1 MATQVGFQL
10 ESSLASKHMTD
21 AEYIKGGYIVVETTA
36 ERDALPIYDD
46 TTSPVT
52 DGIIVKGSLVYVAGT
67 VNKSYRYDGTSWV
80 EESGPAVGS
89 LTTTSASSLSTA
101 SNESFGG
108 SINLHKISKTGKYGD
123 LATKNNAAHLYKGTI
138 SKTTSS
144 AIVGTNLAEYD
155 SSAPMATVPDLYVG
169 DTILDTNGTYGRV
182 TAWDTSLHSGTV
194 VYAGDEIDIPT
205 IPSNVIT
212 GSGTSGS
219 ITKFNGTNTVT
230 DGPAFGSST
239 TTFLANDGQWRTPA
253 GTVTLGTLDTNNDA
267 AQTVPTTPESFD
279 SNIDLHKISKTGSYS
294 DLLNKPS
301 DGSATIATVSS
312 DVVTLKSGVSQSGLT
327 ISNSSGNDITLAKV
341 AKTGAYGDLS
351 GTPSIPTKTSDL
363 TNDGDDGT
371 HAFLAT
377 DDVVSTYSSSGT
389 APVNGTAVAA
399 ALATMPSPMVF
410 KGTVGDSGAL
420 ATIAW
425 TTLLSSPTVSKVGDT
440 YKVISAHN
448 TAPICKV
455 GDTIICTTGGIGSTS
470 IWAVIPSGDE
480 PGTVTSIGFTEGSGI
495 DISVDPN
502 NPITTSGTVTIS
514 HADTS
519 TQASS
524 TNSGR
529 TYIQS
534 VGLDDFGHVTS
545 LSTGTETVVDTN
557 TTYTLSG
564 ALSSHKFT
572 STLTAGGSGSGTSTA
587 ELTLDAGSNISLTDD
602 TTNKK
607 ITIAAT
613 DTTYTFAD
621 GTTANTFKVTPSGGT
636 AQTVNITPSVDAS
649 TQLTGVVPLDN
660 GGTGISTTGNWYSNY
675 YIHPHFQV
683 IMSNDFYCWYLGPL
697 DGITDVASALSSNAV
712 KMALSSEVPVTSQ
725 GTLLFNGTIMTNA
738 LGGNPSRIFIL
749 FPDAVTFNGF
759 IVNGLVGTL
768 TYDVDGLCLSNV
780 IANQPYWYT
789 TWRPTLN
796 YTASG
801 LSASKTITSLSET
814 DGVISA
820 TASNI
825 AIDSTQTTRNSS
837 NDATIASTDVLPIF
851 DTSDSNKLKGSIA
864 FGSTTTTFLAN
875 DGQWR
880 TPAGQV
886 TIPPIV
892 HLYKGAILQQASPT
906 TTPLNATLFA
916 DYDAST
922 RTDFPVGDFV
932 LGTNGVYGKITSWTD
947 STHIGAATY
956 VDEIDIPTIDTTL
969 STSSNNAIA
978 NSTVATA
985 LGALEDGTN
994 AHYKLSTM
1002 TIANNSNSQAI
1013 TINDIVGSFDCAV
1026 GDIVI
1031 GQNGNYGHITS
1042 WSTDANPHAG
1052 TLVYDGTL
1060 NDNYVGSTANYA
1072 VYTTTNGQL
1081 TSAAALPTAIT
1092 NATIAA
1098 LPVWSATPTDGTYLI
1113 RQDTGGTSSFG
1124 RVPFSTVNSY
1134 IQTKNPAL
1142 QYITYDST
1150 EQALKFV
1157 FPS

>member
-36 ERDALPIYDD
+36 ERDALPVYDG

-67 VNKSYRYDGTSWV
+67 VNKSYRYNGTSWV
-80 EESGPAVGS
+80 EESGPS
-89 LTTTSASSLSTA
+89 LGALDTNNSATQPVPTTP
-101 SNESFGG
+101 ESFT
-108 SINLHKISKTGKYGD
+108 SNIDLHKISKTGSYTDLLDKPSDGSATIASESNSIVTLKAGVSQSGLTIGNSSGNDIALAKVAKTGAYGD
-123 LATKNNAAHLYKGTI
+123 LSGTPTIPSAPGTLNTNNTASQTVPITAEALSGAINLHKVSKTGKFSDLNEKPSTTVHLYKGDLN
-138 SKTTSS
+138 TSS
-144 AIVGTNLAEYD
+144 LTLITDSNLAEYN
-155 SSAPMATVPDLYVG
+155 SSSIDLAIG
-169 DTILDTNGTYGRV
+169 DTILGTNGVYGRV
-182 TAWDTSLHSGTV
+182 TSWDTATHSGNV
-194 VYAGDEIDIPT
+194 LYAGDSIDIPT
-205 IPSNVIT
+205 IPSDNIT

-219 ITKFNGTNTVT
+219 LTKFNGAHTVT

-253 GTVTLGTLDTNNDA
+253 GTVTLGTLDTNNTD
-267 AQTVPTTPESFD
+267 AQTVPTTAESFA
-279 SNIDLHKISKTGSYS
+279 SNIKLH
-294 DLLNKPS
+294 
-301 DGSATIATVSS
+301 
-312 DVVTLKSGVSQSGLT
+312 
-327 ISNSSGNDITLAKV
+327 KV
-341 AKTGAYGDLS
+341 AKTGTYSDLI

-389 APVNGTAVAA
+389 SPVNGTAVAA
-399 ALATMPSPMVF
+399 ALATLPTPMVF

-425 TTLLSSPTVSKVGDT
+425 TTLLSSTTISKVGDT
-440 YKVISAHN
+440 YKVISAHD
-448 TAPICKV
+448 TTPICKV
-455 GDTIICTTGGIGSTS
+455 GDTIICTSGGIGSTT

-480 PGTVTSIGFTEGSGI
+480 PSGTVTSVATGSGLTGG
-495 DISVDPN
+495 
-502 NPITTSGTVTIS
+502 PITSSGTIS

-519 TQASS
+519 TQTSS

-545 LSTGTETVVDTN
+545 LSTGTETVNGTV
-557 TTYTLSG
+557 
-564 ALSSHKFT
+564 T
-572 STLTAGGSGSGTSTA
+572 SVA
-587 ELTLDAGSNISLTDD
+587 
-602 TTNKK
+602 
-607 ITIAAT
+607 IAAT
-613 DTTYTFAD
+613 NGSGITIDSGSPITSSGTITLGTSGLEKTSNKVTSLSSSSTDTQYPSAKLLYT
-621 GTTANTFKVTPSGGT
+621 TTAPYISYEIAFGVIQFHNFASPFPTTINDLYACEDFAT
-636 AQTVNITPSVDAS
+636 AVKKPIYVEIV
-649 TQLTGVVPLDN
+649 LTGFNCQGSLYIDKIN
-660 GGTGISTTGNWYSNY
+660 GNNALWKILLPQAITTQQGT
-675 YIHPHFQV
+675 F
-683 IMSNDFYCWYLGPL
+683 LG
-697 DGITDVASALSSNAV
+697 V
-712 KMALSSEVPVTSQ
+712 Q
-725 GTLLFNGTIMTNA
+725 GTLAYVEGDGWMLTNST
-738 LGGNPSRIFIL
+738 LVT
-749 FPDAVTFNGF
+749 PDPPDFSS
-759 IVNGLVGTL
+759 
-768 TYDVDGLCLSNV
+768 LS
-780 IANQPYWYT
+780 
-789 TWRPTLN
+789 

-801 LSASKTITSLSET
+801 LSTSKTITALSQT

-820 TASNI
+820 TASDI
-825 AIDSTQTTRNSS
+825 AIDSTQATRNSS

-875 DGQWR
+875 DGTWR

-892 HLYKGAILQQASPT
+892 HLYKGAISQQASPT
-906 TTPLNATLFA
+906 TTPINATLFA
-916 DYDAST
+916 DYDSST
-922 RTDFPVGDFV
+922 RTDFPVGDYV
-932 LGTNGVYGKITSWTD
+932 LGTNGVYGKITSWND

-1013 TINDIVGSFDCAV
+1013 TINDIVGSFDCAI

-1098 LPVWSATPTDGTYLI
+1098 LPVWSATPTDSTYLI